1 MSQIPSNT
9 EQMLSGLAAGN
20 QGLGIASQNQQFKAK
35 MANDAGMQQRELAS
49 QTENY
54 ARMNA
59 SKERMAGLDRAQQGE
74 QFTSHQDFLKE
85 TARAENL
92 MRLRMEQIA
101 NNKHRALLESAR
113 MAPNDPRALE
123 MKRQLEGIRREEHA
137 ATEQAAAL
145 NGVLALSE
153 LKKKGTMDSV
163 MAMATARDQ
172 AKTARRDGL
181 REGLLTSFQ
190 GAKMKDAR
198 QGKGY
203 MNELGNMINDPNSLT
218 NEAVGLA
225 GPMAMTNPQLVGGA
239 FMVAGL
245 ENAWQGTLEFF
256 GATVPQKQVAAG
268 MTDFEKSGAVMAVT
282 VIEKWMSEQ
291 ADLIGLT
298 PAEATGAAA
307 SFKKLVGLAA
317 IAATRGGEVEKSG
330 DKSMEP
336 EMRAQIADEIAALRK
351 LGVDDLVI
359 SEVLNG
365 LQDLGRGRNELLG
378 QAKDVDDPGQEG
390 VLDNT
395 LMELGR
401 IGDYLEF
408 VATDGTLMEKRG
420 GALSDEH
427 KYDSVKVLE
436 KAGQAFGMIKGT
448 ELQELVEELERIG
461 LTPDEVLKVIADMA
475 NENRGSIEG
484 IRGQMGVASRSAGEL
499 KLRGTETIE
508 EGARLPNALGIEHQ
522 LKANTAAEQG
532 ISDLIARE
540 EVS

>member
-59 SKERMAGLDRAQQGE
+59 SKERMAGQDRAQQAE
-74 QFTSHQDFLKE
+74 QFSSQQDFIKE
-85 TARAENL
+85 AARAENL
-92 MRLRMEQIA
+92 MKLRMEQIA
-101 NNKHRALLESAR
+101 NNKHKALLESAR

-123 MKRQLEGIRREEHA
+123 MKKQLEGIRREEHA

-145 NGVLALSE
+145 SGVLALSE
-153 LKKKGTMDSV
+153 LKKTGTMDSV
-163 MAMATARDQ
+163 IAMAAARNQ
-172 AKTARRDGL
+172 ARTTRLDGFK
-181 REGLLTSFQ
+181 ESWLTSFQ
-190 GAKMKDAR
+190 GSKMENVR
-198 QGKGY
+198 ESGGWF
-203 MNELGNMINDPNSLT
+203 NELARMTMDPNSLT
-218 NEAVGLA
+218 GEFIGPPGSMMNGTAAGL
-225 GPMAMTNPQLVGGA
+225 PIMA
-239 FMVAGL
+239 AGL
-245 ENAWQGTLEFF
+245 ENLWNGTLEFF
-256 GATVPQKQVAAG
+256 GATVPQKQVAAS
-268 MTDFEKSGAVMAVT
+268 MTDFQKSGAVMAVT
-282 VIEKWMSEQ
+282 VIEKLMSEQ

-317 IAATRGGEVEKSG
+317 IAATQGGAVEKSG

-351 LGVDDLVI
+351 LGVDDLII

-378 QAKDVDDPGQEG
+378 QAKDSDDPGQEG

-395 LMELGR
+395 LKEVGR

-408 VATDGTLMEKRG
+408 VATDGTLMDKRG

-436 KAGQAFGMIKGT
+436 KANQAFGMIEGP
-448 ELQELVEELERIG
+448 ELKALVEELERQG
-461 LTPDEVLKVIADMA
+461 LTPDEINKVIADMS
-475 NENRGSIEG
+475 NEGRGTIEG
-484 IRGQMGVASRSAGEL
+484 IRGQMGQASRSAGEL
-499 KLRGTETIE
+499 KLRGTEMIE
-508 EGARLPNALGIEHQ
+508 EGARLPNALGIGHQ
-522 LKANTAAEQG
+522 LKAAEAADQG

-540 EVS
+540 EVN

>member
-59 SKERMAGLDRAQQGE
+59 SKERMAGQDRAQQAE
-74 QFTSHQDFLKE
+74 QFSSQQDFIKE
-85 TARAENL
+85 AARAENL
-92 MRLRMEQIA
+92 MKLRMEQIA
-101 NNKHRALLESAR
+101 NNKHKALLESAR

-123 MKRQLEGIRREEHA
+123 MKKQLEGIRREEHA

-145 NGVLALSE
+145 SGVLALSE
-153 LKKKGTMDSV
+153 LKKTGTMDSV
-163 MAMATARDQ
+163 IAMAAARNQ
-172 AKTARRDGL
+172 ARTTRLDGFK
-181 REGLLTSFQ
+181 ESWLTSFQ
-190 GAKMKDAR
+190 GSKMENVR
-198 QGKGY
+198 ESGGWF
-203 MNELGNMINDPNSLT
+203 NELARMTMDPNSLT
-218 NEAVGLA
+218 GEFIGPPGSMMNGTAAGL
-225 GPMAMTNPQLVGGA
+225 PIMA
-239 FMVAGL
+239 AGL
-245 ENAWQGTLEFF
+245 ENLWNGTLEFF
-256 GATVPQKQVAAG
+256 GATVPQKQVAAS
-268 MTDFEKSGAVMAVT
+268 MTDFQKSGAVMAVT
-282 VIEKWMSEQ
+282 VIEKLMSEQ

-317 IAATRGGEVEKSG
+317 IAATQGGAVEKSG

-351 LGVDDLVI
+351 LGVDDLII

-378 QAKDVDDPGQEG
+378 QAKDSDDPGQEG

-395 LMELGR
+395 LKEVGR

-408 VATDGTLMEKRG
+408 VATDGTLMDKRG

-436 KAGQAFGMIKGT
+436 KANQAFGMIEGP
-448 ELQELVEELERIG
+448 ELMSLVEELERQG
-461 LTPDEVLKVIADMA
+461 LTPDEINKVIADMS
-475 NENRGSIEG
+475 NEGRGTIEG
-484 IRGQMGVASRSAGEL
+484 IRGQMGQASRSAGEL
-499 KLRGTETIE
+499 KLRGTEMIE
-508 EGARLPNALGIEHQ
+508 EGARLPNALGIGHQ
-522 LKANTAAEQG
+522 LKAAEAADQG

-540 EVS
+540 EVN

>member
-20 QGLGIASQNQQFKAK
+20 QALGIASQNQQFKAK

-59 SKERMAGLDRAQQGE
+59 SKERMAGQDRAQQAE
-74 QFTSHQDFLKE
+74 QFSSQQDFIKE
-85 TARAENL
+85 AARAENL
-92 MRLRMEQIA
+92 MKLRMEQIA
-101 NNKHRALLESAR
+101 NNKHKALLESAR

-123 MKRQLEGIRREEHA
+123 MKKQLEGIRREEHA

-145 NGVLALSE
+145 SGVLALSE
-153 LKKKGTMDSV
+153 LKKTGTMDSV
-163 MAMATARDQ
+163 MAMAAARNQ
-172 AKTARRDGL
+172 ARTTRLDGFK
-181 REGLLTSFQ
+181 ESWLTSFQ
-190 GAKMKDAR
+190 GSKMENVR
-198 QGKGY
+198 ESGGWF
-203 MNELGNMINDPNSLT
+203 NELARMTMDPNSLT
-218 NEAVGLA
+218 GEFIGPPGSMMNGTAAGL
-225 GPMAMTNPQLVGGA
+225 PIMA
-239 FMVAGL
+239 AGL
-245 ENAWQGTLEFF
+245 ENLWNGTLEFF
-256 GATVPQKQVAAG
+256 GATVPQKQVAAS
-268 MTDFEKSGAVMAVT
+268 MTDFQKSGAVMAVT
-282 VIEKWMSEQ
+282 VIEKLMSEQ

-317 IAATRGGEVEKSG
+317 IAATQGGAVEKSG

-351 LGVDDLVI
+351 LGVDDLII

-378 QAKDVDDPGQEG
+378 QAKDSDDPGQEG

-395 LMELGR
+395 LKEVGR

-408 VATDGTLMEKRG
+408 VATDGTLMDKRG

-436 KAGQAFGMIKGT
+436 KANQAFGMIEGP
-448 ELQELVEELERIG
+448 ELMSLVEELERQG
-461 LTPDEVLKVIADMA
+461 LTPDEINKVIADMS
-475 NENRGSIEG
+475 NEGRGTIEG
-484 IRGQMGVASRSAGEL
+484 IRGQMGQASRSAGEL

-508 EGARLPNALGIEHQ
+508 EGARLPNALGIGHQ
-522 LKANTAAEQG
+522 LKAAEAADQG

-540 EVS
+540 EVT

>member
-20 QGLGIASQNQQFKAK
+20 QALGIASQNQQFKAK

-59 SKERMAGLDRAQQGE
+59 SKERMAGQDRAQQAE
-74 QFTSHQDFLKE
+74 EFSSRQDFLKE
-85 TARAENL
+85 AARAENL
-92 MRLRMEQIA
+92 MKLRMEQIA
-101 NNKHRALLESAR
+101 NNKHKALLESAR

-123 MKRQLEGIRREEHA
+123 MKKQLEGIRREEHA

-145 NGVLALSE
+145 SGVLALSE
-153 LKKKGTMDSV
+153 LKKTGTMDSV
-163 MAMATARDQ
+163 MAVAAARNQ
-172 AKTARRDGL
+172 ARTTRLDGFK
-181 REGLLTSFQ
+181 ESWLTSFQ
-190 GAKMKDAR
+190 GSKMEDAR
-198 QGKGY
+198 ESGGY
-203 MNELGNMINDPNSLT
+203 VSELKRMVMDPNTLT
-218 NEAVGLA
+218 NKAVGLA
-225 GPMAMTNPQLVGGA
+225 GPLAMTNPQIVGGA
-239 FMVAGL
+239 YMAAGL
-245 ENAWQGTLEFF
+245 ENLWNGTLEFF
-256 GATVPQKQVAAG
+256 GATVPQKQVAAS
-268 MTDFEKSGAVMAVT
+268 MTNFQKSGAVMAVT
-282 VIEKWMSEQ
+282 VIEKLMSEQ

-317 IAATRGGEVEKSG
+317 IAATQGGAVEKSG

-336 EMRAQIADEIAALRK
+336 GMRAQIADEIAALRK
-351 LGVDDLVI
+351 LGVDDLII

-395 LMELGR
+395 LKEVGR

-436 KAGQAFGMIKGT
+436 MANQAFGMIEGP
-448 ELQELVEELERIG
+448 ELMELVEELERQG
-461 LTPDEVLKVIADMA
+461 LTPDEINKVIADMS
-475 NENRGSIEG
+475 NEGRGTIEG
-484 IRGQMGVASRSAGEL
+484 IRGQMGQASRSAGEL

-508 EGARLPNALGIEHQ
+508 EGARLPNALGIGHQ
-522 LKANTAAEQG
+522 LKAAEAADQG

-540 EVS
+540 EVR

>member
-9 EQMLSGLAAGN
+9 EQMLSGLASGN
-20 QGLGIASQNQQFKAK
+20 QALGIASQNQQFKAK

-59 SKERMAGLDRAQQGE
+59 SKERMAGQDRAQQAE
-74 QFTSHQDFLKE
+74 QFSSQQDFIKE
-85 TARAENL
+85 AARAENL
-92 MRLRMEQIA
+92 MKLRMEQIA
-101 NNKHRALLESAR
+101 NNKHKALLESAR

-123 MKRQLEGIRREEHA
+123 MKKQLEGIRREEHA

-145 NGVLALSE
+145 SGVLALSE
-153 LKKKGTMDSV
+153 LKKTGTMDSV
-163 MAMATARDQ
+163 MAMAAARNQ
-172 AKTARRDGL
+172 ARTTRLDGFK
-181 REGLLTSFQ
+181 ESWLTSFQ
-190 GAKMKDAR
+190 GSKMENVR
-198 QGKGY
+198 ESGGWF
-203 MNELGNMINDPNSLT
+203 NELARMTMDPNSLT
-218 NEAVGLA
+218 GEFIGPPGSMMNGTAAGL
-225 GPMAMTNPQLVGGA
+225 PIMA
-239 FMVAGL
+239 AGL
-245 ENAWQGTLEFF
+245 ENLWNGTLEFF
-256 GATVPQKQVAAG
+256 GATVPQKQVAAS
-268 MTDFEKSGAVMAVT
+268 MTDFQKSGAVMAVT
-282 VIEKWMSEQ
+282 VIEKLMSEQ

-317 IAATRGGEVEKSG
+317 IAATQGGAVEKSG

-351 LGVDDLVI
+351 LGVDDLII

-378 QAKDVDDPGQEG
+378 QAKDSDDPGQEG

-395 LMELGR
+395 LKEVGR

-408 VATDGTLMEKRG
+408 VATDGTLMDKRG

-436 KAGQAFGMIKGT
+436 KANQAFGMIEGP
-448 ELQELVEELERIG
+448 ELKALVEELERQG
-461 LTPDEVLKVIADMA
+461 LTPDEINKVIADMS
-475 NENRGSIEG
+475 NEGRGTIEG
-484 IRGQMGVASRSAGEL
+484 IRGQMGQASRSAGEL
-499 KLRGTETIE
+499 KLRGTEMIE
-508 EGARLPNALGIEHQ
+508 EGARLPNALGIGHQ
-522 LKANTAAEQG
+522 LKAAEAADQG

-540 EVS
+540 EVN

>member
-20 QGLGIASQNQQFKAK
+20 QALGIASQNQQFKAK

-59 SKERMAGLDRAQQGE
+59 SKERMAGQDRAQQAE
-74 QFTSHQDFLKE
+74 QFSSQQDFIKE
-85 TARAENL
+85 AARAENL
-92 MRLRMEQIA
+92 MKLRMEQIA
-101 NNKHRALLESAR
+101 NNKHKALLESAR

-123 MKRQLEGIRREEHA
+123 MKKQLEGIRREEHA

-145 NGVLALSE
+145 SGVLALSE
-153 LKKKGTMDSV
+153 LKKTGTMDSV
-163 MAMATARDQ
+163 MAMAAARNQ
-172 AKTARRDGL
+172 ARTTRLDGFK
-181 REGLLTSFQ
+181 ESWLTSFQ
-190 GAKMKDAR
+190 GSKMENVR
-198 QGKGY
+198 ESGGWF
-203 MNELGNMINDPNSLT
+203 NELARMTMDPNSLT
-218 NEAVGLA
+218 GEFIGPPGSMMNGTAAGL
-225 GPMAMTNPQLVGGA
+225 PIMA
-239 FMVAGL
+239 AGL
-245 ENAWQGTLEFF
+245 ENLWNGTLEFF
-256 GATVPQKQVAAG
+256 GATVPQKQVAAS
-268 MTDFEKSGAVMAVT
+268 MTDFQKSGAVMAVT
-282 VIEKWMSEQ
+282 VIEKLMSEQ

-317 IAATRGGEVEKSG
+317 IAATQGGAVEKSG

-351 LGVDDLVI
+351 LGVDDLII

-378 QAKDVDDPGQEG
+378 QAKDSDDPGQEG

-395 LMELGR
+395 LKEVGR

-408 VATDGTLMEKRG
+408 VATDGTLMDKRG

-436 KAGQAFGMIKGT
+436 KANQAFGMIEGP
-448 ELQELVEELERIG
+448 ELMSLVEELERQG
-461 LTPDEVLKVIADMA
+461 LTPDEINKVIADMS
-475 NENRGSIEG
+475 NEGRGTIEG
-484 IRGQMGVASRSAGEL
+484 IRGQMGQASRSAGEL
-499 KLRGTETIE
+499 KLRGTEMIE
-508 EGARLPNALGIEHQ
+508 EGARLPNALGIGHQ
-522 LKANTAAEQG
+522 LKAAEAADQG

-540 EVS
+540 EVN